1 MAAMTG
7 LKDFFL
13 GKNANQ
19 PKQSTVP
26 STRTNTSSTVSG
38 PMIGLTSGFGAISS
52 NSTTKL
58 GDYSKQI
65 ISYLLAIG
73 IILLIILI
81 FVHFFITPIFS
92 YQPGAPGIFVLP
104 GLDDGILFWNKTN
117 TGLIPNNTLPIQN
130 LSSGYSLNVDIFI
143 QDPHVH
149 FSTHPRILFR
159 RGGQVRSSPTG
170 NTLLGLLDNY
180 NLTCA
185 LLPDTND
192 LIVSVLN
199 VDNNTENAIISN
211 APIQEPFRLG
221 IVLMAHALEV
231 YINGHLMKT
240 RTFISPPKSVLG
252 DIYPVSGIET
262 NMAKLRNLKIWSK
275 QLTSSEMRKATPS
288 LATASDF
295 SSGPMSNTSSC
306 LVPDISTDMSTNIS
320 SYIDSAIK
328 VSDKIRVV

>member
-19 PKQSTVP
+19 SKQSAIP
-26 STRTNTSSTVSG
+26 STRTSTSSAVSA
-38 PMIGLTSGFGAISS
+38 PIIGLTSGLGTIAS
-52 NSTTKL
+52 NSTSKM

-117 TGLIPNNTLPIQN
+117 TGLIPNDTLPIQN
-130 LSSGYSLNVDIFI
+130 LSSAYSLNVDIFI

-159 RGGQVRSSPTG
+159 RGGRIRSSPTG

-180 NLTCA
+180 NLACA

-199 VDNNTENAIISN
+199 IDNNTENAIISN
-211 APIQEPFRLG
+211 VPIQEPFRLG
-221 IVLMAHALEV
+221 IVLMTHALEV

-288 LATASDF
+288 LATTSDF
-295 SSGPMSNTSSC
+295 GSGPMSNTSSC
-306 LVPDISTDMSTNIS
+306 LPPDMSADIS
-320 SYIDSAIK
+320 SYVESAMQK
-328 VSDKIRVV
+328 ASDKLSSV

>member
-1 MAAMTG
+1 MAATGG

-19 PKQSTVP
+19 SKQPMIP
-26 STRTNTSSTVSG
+26 STRTNTSVSG
-38 PMIGLTSGFGAISS
+38 PMIGLTSGLGAISS
-52 NSTTKL
+52 NTSTTM
-58 GDYSKQI
+58 GNYSKQI
-65 ISYLLAIG
+65 LSYLLAIG

-104 GLDDGILFWNKTN
+104 GLDDGVLFWNKTN
-117 TGLIPNNTLPIQN
+117 TGLLPNDTLPIQN
-130 LSSGYSLNVDIFI
+130 LSFSYSLIVDIFI

-149 FSTHPRILFR
+149 FSTHPRVLFR
-159 RGGQVRSSPTG
+159 RGGRVRPSPTG

-180 NLTCA
+180 NMACA

-211 APIQEPFRLG
+211 VPIQEPFRLG
-221 IVLMAHALEV
+221 IVLMNHALEV
-231 YINGHLMKT
+231 YINGHLLKT

-252 DIYPVSGIET
+252 DISPVSGIET
-262 NMAKLRNLKIWSK
+262 NMVKLRNLKIWAK
-275 QLTSSEMRKATPS
+275 QLTSPEIRKATPS
-288 LATASDF
+288 LATSGDF
-295 SSGPMSNTSSC
+295 GSGPMSNTSSC
-306 LVPDISTDMSTNIS
+306 LSNDMSADISA
-320 SYIDSAIK
+320 YVDSAVK
-328 VSDKIRVV
+328 KASDKIGV

>member
-1 MAAMTG
+1 MAAMVG

-19 PKQSTVP
+19 SKQSTIP
-26 STRTNTSSTVSG
+26 YTRTNTSAVSG

-52 NSTTKL
+52 NTSTTM
-58 GDYSKQI
+58 GNYSKQI
-65 ISYLLAIG
+65 LSYLLAIG
-73 IILLIILI
+73 IIILIILI

-104 GLDDGILFWNKTN
+104 GLDDGVLFWNKTN
-117 TGLIPNNTLPIQN
+117 TGLLPNNTLPIQN
-130 LSSGYSLNVDIFI
+130 LSFAYSLNVDIFI

-149 FSTHPRILFR
+149 FSAHPRVLFR
-159 RGGQVRSSPTG
+159 RGGTVLASPTG
-170 NTLLGLLDNY
+170 NTLLGLLNNY
-180 NLTCA
+180 NMACA

-211 APIQEPFRLG
+211 VPIQEPFRLG
-221 IVLMAHALEV
+221 IVLMNHALEV
-231 YINGHLMKT
+231 YINGHLLKT

-262 NMAKLRNLKIWSK
+262 NLVKLRNLKIWAK
-275 QLTSSEMRKATPS
+275 QLTSSEMRMATPS
-288 LATASDF
+288 LATNSDF
-295 SSGPMSNTSSC
+295 GSGPMSNTSSC
-306 LVPDISTDMSTNIS
+306 LSSDMSTDIS
-320 SYIDSAIK
+320 SYVDSAVQK
-328 VSDKIRVV
+328 ASDKIGV

>member
-1 MAAMTG
+1 MAAISG

-19 PKQSTVP
+19 SKQP
-26 STRTNTSSTVSG
+26 IISSTKTNQTTIASG
-38 PMIGLTSGFGAISS
+38 PIIGLTSGFGAITS
-52 NSTTKL
+52 NTTNKL
-58 GDYSKQI
+58 ADYSKQI

-92 YQPGAPGIFVLP
+92 YQPGSPGIFVIP
-104 GLDDGILFWNKTN
+104 GLDDGILFWNNTN
-117 TGLIPNNTLPIQN
+117 TGLLPNNTLPIQN
-130 LSSGYSLNVDIFI
+130 LSSAYSLNVDIFI

-149 FSTHPRILFR
+149 FSTHPRVLFR
-159 RGGQVRSSPTG
+159 RGGRVRPSPTG

-180 NLTCA
+180 NIACA

-211 APIQEPFRLG
+211 VPIQEPFRLG
-221 IVLMAHALEV
+221 IVLMNHALEV
-231 YINGHLMKT
+231 YINGHLLKT

-252 DIYPVSGIET
+252 DIYPISGIET
-262 NMAKLRNLKIWSK
+262 NMAKLRNLKIWAK

-288 LATASDF
+288 LATSNDF
-295 SSGPMSNTSSC
+295 GSGPMSNTSLCSS
-306 LVPDISTDMSTNIS
+306 PDMSTDIS

-328 VSDKIRVV
+328 VSDKTLGV

>member
-1 MAAMTG
+1 MAAMSG

-19 PKQSTVP
+19 SKQPAIP
-26 STRTNTSSTVSG
+26 SVKTNTSAITTG
-38 PMIGLTSGFGAISS
+38 PIIGLTSGFSAISS
-52 NSTTKL
+52 NTTNKL

-92 YQPGAPGIFVLP
+92 YQPGSPGIFVLP
-104 GLDDGILFWNKTN
+104 GLDAGVLFWNKTN
-117 TGLIPNNTLPIQN
+117 TGLLPNDTLPIQN
-130 LSSGYSLNVDIFI
+130 LSSAYSLNVDIFI
-143 QDPHVH
+143 QDPHIH

-159 RGGQVRSSPTG
+159 RGGRVRSSPTG
-170 NTLLGLLDNY
+170 NTLLGLLENY
-180 NLTCA
+180 NIVCA

-211 APIQEPFRLG
+211 VPIQEPFRLG
-221 IVLMAHALEV
+221 IVLMDHALEV
-231 YINGHLMKT
+231 YINGHLLKT

-252 DIYPVSGIET
+252 DIYPVSGIES
-262 NMAKLRNLKIWSK
+262 NMAKLRNLKIWAK

-295 SSGPMSNTSSC
+295 GSGPMSTTSSC
-306 LVPDISTDMSTNIS
+306 LSPDMSSDIS
-320 SYIDSAIK
+320 SYVDSAIK
-328 VSDKIRVV
+328 ASDTIRGV